1 MPRTS
6 WSPLLVLD
14 GANQTVYLV
23 IDRFGGGTYAGPDR
37 LLPLVLGSLVPGRS
51 DTGLTIFSN
60 AKSVRQ
66 LETCAIGDM
75 RHRWKAIASHQD
87 ASHQDIAATR
97 SSALC

>member
-14 GANQTVYLV
+14 GADQTVYLV

-37 LLPLVLGSLVPGRS
+37 LLPLVSGSLVPGRS
-51 DTGLTIFSN
+51 DTGLTIFQMRRRP
-60 AKSVRQ
+60 AV
-66 LETCAIGDM
+66 ETCAIGDM

-87 ASHQDIAATR
+87 IAATP